1 MSGQPVECNNCGSVS
16 VSVPKGSVWV
26 TVALALFFIFP
37 AIVYEVWRRTGLG
50 ACGVCGSQAVY
61 PTNKYVDTTN
71 LAKGM
76 MGRIFIA
83 VLGVLTILFLL
94 LVGYTKAHNFY
105 VEYKNKPYK
114 AEFEQKK
121 IIVVS
126 ALDSAS
132 SQDKSPDDIRKALDG
147 LSVEGCLLTAKSQI
161 LSALPLRQEA
171 NRLKQLQTSNESVN
185 AVITLTNQI
194 GRHIHTAQDVLGR
207 CEYKNI

>member
-16 VSVPKGSVWV
+16 VSVPKGSIWV

-50 ACGVCGSQAVY
+50 ACGVCGSQAVRLSKI
-61 PTNKYVDTTN
+61 PIDDGVFIN
-71 LAKGM
+71 M
-76 MGRIFIA
+76 MIKRLFFLIFASAAI
-83 VLGVLTILFLL
+83 LL
-94 LVGYTKAHNFY
+94 LSLKAFFAVSNFY
-105 VEYKNKPYK
+105 IEYKNKPYK

-132 SQDKSPDDIRKALDG
+132 SQDKSPDDIRKTLDG

-171 NRLKQLQTSNESVN
+171 NRLKQIQTSNESVN

-194 GRHIHTAQDVLGR
+194 GRHINTAQDVLGR
-207 CEYKNI
+207 CNYENK